1 MFICNDCILL
11 VYVDDVLIIGKSK
24 EAIECFISSLKSG
37 VEGFE
42 FTEQGSLSHYLG
54 VEVVRSQDP
63 KSKSFELRQ
72 PYLISKTVELIGFT
86 PDIKGRENLV
96 RLPLLHM
103 DLDGPKCKQS

>member
-1 MFICNDCILL
+1 MFICDDCILL

-24 EAIECFISSLKSG
+24 EAIERFISSLKSG
-37 VEGFE
+37 VKGFE
-42 FTEQGSLSHYLG
+42 FTEQGSLFHYLG

-86 PDIKGRENLV
+86 PDVKGRE
-96 RLPLLHM
+96 
-103 DLDGPKCKQS
+103 SS